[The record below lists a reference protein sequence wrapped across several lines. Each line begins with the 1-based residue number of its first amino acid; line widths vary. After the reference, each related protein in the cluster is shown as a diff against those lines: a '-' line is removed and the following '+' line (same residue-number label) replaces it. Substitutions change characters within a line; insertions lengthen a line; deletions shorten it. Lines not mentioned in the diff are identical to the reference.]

1 MVREFGRIWK
11 LSCATANDAFHII
24 LLVDARN
31 SPDVNDFE
39 SLALWTFH
47 VNLLDFDSFG
57 KLNRSKNITPSHAI
71 QLSRDSFLYN
81 ALLTQAI
88 NVRNFTNIMTG
99 IQHLI
104 EPHIQDL
111 GGFQARRLLPSD
123 VLTLVGPFIFF
134 DHLGPAV
141 FPPGRGVDVRPHP
154 HINLATLTYLFEGV
168 LLHRDSVGSVQEIR
182 PGAVNWMTAGR
193 GIVHSE
199 RTPQDDR
206 HKEAI
211 LHGIQTWIALPDEYE
226 ETDPWFRH
234 HPASELPVW
243 EDAGVSFT
251 LIAGDAYGRTSPV
264 QIFSPMIYLDAK
276 LAPGKQFT
284 LPGHYSEQ
292 AVYSITKGLAIDGV
306 PLDQHRLAVLNS
318 GAEVNI
324 SASGK
329 ARCIVIGGE
338 PVGERHKWWNF
349 VSSRRERIEQA
360 KIDWREGR
368 FGQVPEETE
377 FIPLPEE
384 APFKAEQP
392 L

>member
-1 MVREFGRIWK
+1 
-11 LSCATANDAFHII
+11 
-24 LLVDARN
+24 
-31 SPDVNDFE
+31 
-39 SLALWTFH
+39 
-47 VNLLDFDSFG
+47 
-57 KLNRSKNITPSHAI
+57 
-71 QLSRDSFLYN
+71 
-81 ALLTQAI
+81 
-88 NVRNFTNIMTG
+88 MTDT

-104 EPHIQDL
+104 EPYIQDL
-111 GGFQARRLLPSD
+111 GGFQARRLLPSN

-141 FPPGRGVDVRPHP
+141 FPPGRAVDVRPHP
-154 HINLATLTYLFEGV
+154 HINLATVTYLFEGV

-199 RTPQDDR
+199 RTPDNER
-206 HKEAI
+206 SKEAI

-243 EDAGVSFT
+243 QEAGVSLT
-251 LIAGDAYGRTSPV
+251 LIAGDAYSRTSPV
-264 QIFSPMIYLDAK
+264 QIFSPMIYLDAQ

-284 LPGHYSEQ
+284 LPGYYSEQ
-292 AVYSITKGLAIDGV
+292 AVYSVTEGLAIDGV
-306 PLDQHRLAVLNS
+306 PLEQHRLAILAS
-318 GAEVNI
+318 GTEVNI
-324 SASGK
+324 SASNK
-329 ARCIVIGGE
+329 AHCIVIGGE

-349 VSSRRERIEQA
+349 VSSRRERIERA
-360 KIDWREGR
+360 KLDWREGR
-368 FGQVPEETE
+368 FAQVPQETE

-384 APFKAEQP
+384 PPSQREQP